1 LRRLTPKDAPRWR
14 GSYCRQAHK
23 QASHGG
29 TNERIGTGDCNTLVG
44 NLGASRAW
52 AFFGVVVAL
61 AIEFAALKFGAPHKK
76 KLDEAKEL
84 QIAQLTTE
92 AARLSAAEKD
102 ARVAIADANARAEQ
116 DRLARV
122 KIEAR
127 LTSVANT

>member
-1 LRRLTPKDAPRWR
+1 MVGPMSESELAIATRWS
-14 GSYCRQAHK
+14 GIWEQVEH
-23 QASHGG
+23 
-29 TNERIGTGDCNTLVG
+29 
-44 NLGASRAW
+44 W